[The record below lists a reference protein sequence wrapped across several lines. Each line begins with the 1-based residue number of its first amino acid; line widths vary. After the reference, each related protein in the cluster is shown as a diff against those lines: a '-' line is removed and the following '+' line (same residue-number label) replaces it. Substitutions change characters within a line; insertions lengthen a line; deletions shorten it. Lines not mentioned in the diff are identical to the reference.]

1 MFGIVLENRAFRPK
15 NSFFERKK
23 KTIFKLFPKMH
34 FNTLY
39 GEKVKEEEENYEFF
53 VD

>member
-1 MFGIVLENRAFRPK
+1 LGLCWKIKLLKPKIAFLK
-15 NSFFERKK
+15 KKK

-39 GEKVKEEEENYEFF
+39 SEKVKEEEENYEFF